1 MLGGVPM
8 EASGGRV
15 MRLVSSGNDGEEKS
29 LLNHY
34 RGSTTALDVQLGEL
48 L

>member
-15 MRLVSSGNDGEEKS
+15 MRLVSSGNEGEEKS

-34 RGSTTALDVQLGEL
+34 RGSTTALYVQSGEL

>member
-15 MRLVSSGNDGEEKS
+15 MRLVSSGNEGEEKS

-34 RGSTTALDVQLGEL
+34 RGSTTALGVQSGEL

>member
-8 EASGGRV
+8 EASGGHV
-15 MRLVSSGNDGEEKS
+15 MRLVSSGNEGEEKS
-29 LLNHY
+29 LLNHN
-34 RGSTTALDVQLGEL
+34 RGATTALDVQSGEL

>member
-15 MRLVSSGNDGEEKS
+15 MRLVSSGNEGEEGFN
-29 LLNHY
+29 LNDY
-34 RGSTTALDVQLGEL
+34 MRSTMAVNVRLGEL
-48 L
+48 Q